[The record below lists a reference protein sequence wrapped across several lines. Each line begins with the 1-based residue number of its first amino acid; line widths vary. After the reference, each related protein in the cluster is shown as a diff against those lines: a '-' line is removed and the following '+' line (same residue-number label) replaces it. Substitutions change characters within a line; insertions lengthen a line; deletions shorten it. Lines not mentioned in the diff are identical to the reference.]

1 MRENMT
7 ASRAPHARTVAEEI
21 AAMCSG
27 ALAYS
32 LTHGY
37 AVVGPRYALQLG
49 TKRRLFPPSTPTKQ
63 RRNKEGR
70 VTYSEHAYSDGSRL
84 VFRWHPVTGPR
95 LDIFR
100 K

>member
-1 MRENMT
+1 MGENMT
-7 ASRAPHARTVAEEI
+7 TSRAPHARTVAEEI
-21 AAMCSG
+21 AVICSG

-49 TKRRLFPPSTPTKQ
+49 TKRKLFPPSTPTKQ

-84 VFRWHPVTGPR
+84 VFYWHPVTGNR

>member
-21 AAMCSG
+21 AAICSG

-37 AVVGPRYALQLG
+37 AVVAPRYALQLG
-49 TKRRLFPPSTPTKQ
+49 TKRKLFPPSTPTKQ

-84 VFRWHPVTGPR
+84 VFRSHPATGTR
-95 LDIFR
+95 LDVFR